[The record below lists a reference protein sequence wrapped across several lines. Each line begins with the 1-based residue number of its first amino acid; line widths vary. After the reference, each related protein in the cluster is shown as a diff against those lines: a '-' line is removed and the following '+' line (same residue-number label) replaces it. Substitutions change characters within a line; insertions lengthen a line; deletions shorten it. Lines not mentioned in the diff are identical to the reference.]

1 MADIKKKTQVTSPTE
16 DEVAGMVPADVRTQR
31 SYTAERAHKLAV
43 KVKDIPS
50 SAKKV
55 AKKTM
60 DDVAMTPFL
69 RKISF
74 FSSGGSF
81 LDGYVLSLIGVA
93 LTQIVPMFNL
103 TAAES
108 AAIGAS
114 VMVGIFFGTIFGGYL
129 TDAIGRKKM
138 FTIDIIAIAVFSILS
153 VFRGL
158 FAAKP
163 AVIDAAVVRLDRA
176 QMRTVGAVGFAHLF
190 GKRPAALATIPD
202 CLLSD
207 EGLNMVVHLERSVE
221 IHVDTVVQ
229 RSGVVK
235 AVVERGGHFLV
246 DRQRHAEN
254 RQHLQIGVFRIVLVD
269 VFEVDLAIP
278 CAAAAQR
285 ADLKVFE
292 GVVSHERTESLSY
305 DFG

>member
-1 MADIKKKTQVTSPTE
+1 
-16 DEVAGMVPADVRTQR
+16 MVPADVRTQR

-93 LTQIVPMFNL
+93 LTQIVTMFNL

-153 VFRGL
+153 VFATTPL
-158 FAAKP
+158 QL
-163 AVIDAAVVRLDRA
+163 V
-176 QMRTVGAVGFAHLF
+176 
-190 GKRPAALATIPD
+190 LA
-202 CLLSD
+202 
-207 EGLNMVVHLERSVE
+207 R
-221 IHVDTVVQ
+221 
-229 RSGVVK
+229 
-235 AVVERGGHFLV
+235 FF
-246 DRQRHAEN
+246 
-254 RQHLQIGVFRIVLVD
+254 IGVFVGADYPTPRRSLLSSRPRSI
-269 VFEVDLAIP
+269 
-278 CAAAAQR
+278 AAFPWAWCRRRGTWELPWRPWWGLPLRRRGRLEMMLEALLCR
-285 ADLKVFE
+285 A
-292 GVVSHERTESLSY
+292 SSCS
-305 DFG
+305 

>member
-1 MADIKKKTQVTSPTE
+1 
-16 DEVAGMVPADVRTQR
+16 MVPADVRTQR

-81 LDGYVLSLIGVA
+81 LNGYVLSLIGVA

-114 VMVGIFFGTIFGGYL
+114 VMVGIFL
-129 TDAIGRKKM
+129 
-138 FTIDIIAIAVFSILS
+138 VPFSAGILPTPS
-153 VFRGL
+153 
-158 FAAKP
+158 
-163 AVIDAAVVRLDRA
+163 
-176 QMRTVGAVGFAHLF
+176 GA
-190 GKRPAALATIPD
+190 RRCSRSTS
-202 CLLSD
+202 LLS
-207 EGLNMVVHLERSVE
+207 RFFQS
-221 IHVDTVVQ
+221 
-229 RSGVVK
+229 
-235 AVVERGGHFLV
+235 
-246 DRQRHAEN
+246 
-254 RQHLQIGVFRIVLVD
+254 
-269 VFEVDLAIP
+269 
-278 CAAAAQR
+278 
-285 ADLKVFE
+285 
-292 GVVSHERTESLSY
+292 
-305 DFG
+305 